1 MSYVTVTIEAPL
13 GRGGEMR
20 LFDIRIDEA
29 TGEPDGRQTTPA
41 GLAAWD
47 WHKQHREQADEPR

>member
-1 MSYVTVTIEAPL
+1 MAYVTKTIEAPL

-20 LFDIRIDEA
+20 LFDIQVDPE
-29 TGEPDGRQTTPA
+29 TGEPDARHTTQA

-47 WHKQHREQADEPR
+47 WHKQHREQTDESR